1 MDDFVGEGKRASLM
15 PVADNRFYFFL
26 DVPLPAGL
34 ENDRSQYQ
42 AFKTIFKTG
51 AHKCNS

>member
-42 AFKTIFKTG
+42 A
-51 AHKCNS
+51 N